1 MRNFKDIIIEKLK
14 VTKNI
19 YPWQNEEVPSKLLV
33 LDEFAKFYVNT
44 LGKKELPISDIY
56 EYLDVRI
63 PIDISHNNVQTRTG
77 KVKRKEFKLPLDTI
91 ECSDWRDKYI
101 IRLNYGD
108 YKTGVSTI
116 PYVVPDI
123 TSITDNNFFSVLGNN
138 DKELG
143 MEVFK
148 NIIKKTIYESNR

>member
-1 MRNFKDIIIEKLK
+1 MRNFNDYIIEKLK

-19 YPWQNEEVPSKLLV
+19 YPWQNEEVPSNLLV

-44 LGKKELPISDIY
+44 LGKKELLISDIY
-56 EYLDVRI
+56 EYLDVKI

-77 KVKRKEFKLPLDTI
+77 KVIRKEFKLPLDTI

-101 IRLNYGD
+101 IRLNYGE
-108 YKTGVSTI
+108 YKIGVSTI

-123 TSITDNNFFSVLGNN
+123 TDTKFFSVLGNN